1 MRAKLDQIGQNYC
14 NSTSVSLFVVCF
26 AFAGCRSRFCLWLNE
41 ILKPAAYSARLC
53 SSLALTSQAGR
64 QAYRQEEDGDQI
76 TNCGD
81 SCQSSINLKLIKS
94 VNKTSSWF
102 TLTLVE
108 GLTRLNSIL
117 ISLVYLQSIKKSHKS
132 CYSLQSTNTMII
144 EVSLLDSVPVY
155 VSCI

>member
-1 MRAKLDQIGQNYC
+1 MLLSVVVHYFASGQKNLEASFIKRLKWIKRTMRAKLDQIGQNYC

-81 SCQSSINLKLIKS
+81 SCQSSINLNLIKS
-94 VNKTSSWF
+94 VNKTSSC
-102 TLTLVE
+102 L
-108 GLTRLNSIL
+108 
-117 ISLVYLQSIKKSHKS
+117 
-132 CYSLQSTNTMII
+132 
-144 EVSLLDSVPVY
+144 
-155 VSCI
+155 